1 MTHATDAATDAPD
14 ARRAT
19 GAPGRGRTAV
29 LTGLGTYVPPRV
41 VTNEEL
47 SRTMDTSDEWI
58 RTRTGITR
66 RHWAD
71 PGTAT
76 GDLAVAAGERALKS
90 AGSGEA
96 DLVVL
101 ATTTPDHPCPATAPE
116 VASRLG
122 LRGVAAYDVAAVCS
136 GFVYGLASAAGAIA
150 AGIAERVLV
159 IGAETYSTILNPDDR
174 TTSVIFGDGAG
185 AVVLRAGD
193 PAEPGALLGYDLG
206 SDGSLKDLIVVP
218 GGGSRQRSAAAA
230 AGAPEPDPADAY
242 FTMQGKS
249 VFRHAVTRM
258 AASSRAM
265 LDRAGWAADSVD
277 WFVGHQANVRI
288 LHAVA
293 DQLGMARERTV
304 VNLDR
309 VGNTSAASIPL
320 ALADAVAGGQVA
332 PGDRVLMSAFGGG
345 VTWGSTALVWPD
357 VTAY

>member
-1 MTHATDAATDAPD
+1 MTHATDAADATDTTDAS
-14 ARRAT
+14 
-19 GAPGRGRTAV
+19 GRGRTAV
-29 LTGLGTYVPPRV
+29 LAGLGTFVPPRV

-58 RTRTGITR
+58 RTRTGITQ

-90 AGSGEA
+90 AGSGDV

-122 LRGVAAYDVAAVCS
+122 LEGVPAYDVAAVCS

-159 IGAETYSTILNPDDR
+159 IGAETYSTILNPQDR

-193 PAEPGALLGYDLG
+193 PTEPGALLGYDLG
-206 SDGSLKDLIVVP
+206 SDGSLKDLIIVP

-230 AGAPEPDPADAY
+230 ADAPEPDPADAY
-242 FTMQGKS
+242 FAMQGKP

-258 AASSRAM
+258 AASSQAM
-265 LDRAGWAADSVD
+265 LERAGWAADSVD
-277 WFVGHQANVRI
+277 RFVGHQANVRI

-293 DQLGMARERTV
+293 DQLGMARDRTV

-320 ALADAVAGGQVA
+320 ALSDAVADGLIT

-357 VTAY
+357 VTPY

>member
-1 MTHATDAATDAPD
+1 MNTA
-14 ARRAT
+14 
-19 GAPGRGRTAV
+19 AV

-58 RTRTGITR
+58 RTRTGIAQ

-71 PGTAT
+71 TGTAT
-76 GDLAVAAGERALKS
+76 SDLAVEAGARALKS
-90 AGSGEA
+90 AGSA
-96 DLVVL
+96 DVDLVVL
-101 ATTTPDHPCPATAPE
+101 ATTTPDHPCPATAPQ

-122 LRGVAAYDVAAVCS
+122 LRTVAAYDVAAVCS
-136 GFVYGLASAAGAIA
+136 GFVYALACAAGAIA
-150 AGIAERVLV
+150 AGVAERVLV

-193 PAEPGALLGYDLG
+193 PSEPGALLAHDLG
-206 SDGSLKDLIVVP
+206 SDGSLKDLIMVP
-218 GGGSRQRSAAAA
+218 GGGSRQPVTGAA
-230 AGAPEPDPADAY
+230 EPGPRPADSY
-242 FTMQGKS
+242 FGMQGKP

-258 AASSRAM
+258 AESSQAV
-265 LDRAGWAADSVD
+265 LDRAGWAAQSVD

-293 DQLGMARERTV
+293 DQLGMDKERTV

-320 ALADAVAGGQVA
+320 ALADAVSDGLLA
-332 PGDRVLMSAFGGG
+332 PGHRVLLSAFGGG

-357 VTAY
+357 ITTDRDISPKTPRSS

>member
-1 MTHATDAATDAPD
+1 MTHATDAVDAID
-14 ARRAT
+14 AS
-19 GAPGRGRTAV
+19 GHGRTAV
-29 LTGLGTYVPPRV
+29 LTGLGTFVPPRV

-58 RTRTGITR
+58 RTRTGITQ

-90 AGSGEA
+90 AGSGDV

-122 LRGVAAYDVAAVCS
+122 LEGVPAYDVAAVCS

-159 IGAETYSTILNPDDR
+159 IGAETYSTILNPQDR

-193 PAEPGALLGYDLG
+193 PTEPGALLGYDLG
-206 SDGSLKDLIVVP
+206 SDGSLKDLIIVP

-230 AGAPEPDPADAY
+230 ADGPEPDPADAY

-258 AASSRAM
+258 AASSQTM
-265 LDRAGWAADSVD
+265 LDRAGWAGDSVD

-320 ALADAVAGGQVA
+320 ALADAVAGGQVT

-357 VTAY
+357 ITAY

>member
-1 MTHATDAATDAPD
+1 MTYVSSHGQLPAAP
-14 ARRAT
+14 RA
-19 GAPGRGRTAV
+19 AV
-29 LTGLGTYVPPRV
+29 LTGLGTFVPPRV

-47 SRTMDTSDEWI
+47 SRTLDTSDEWI
-58 RTRTGITR
+58 RTRTGITQ

-90 AGSGEA
+90 AGSGDV

-101 ATTTPDHPCPATAPE
+101 ATTTPDHPCPATAPD

-122 LRGVAAYDVAAVCS
+122 LGNVAAYDIAAVCS
-136 GFVYGLASAAGAIA
+136 GFVYALASAAGAIA
-150 AGIAERVLV
+150 AGTAERVLV

-193 PAEPGALLGYDLG
+193 PTEPGALLGHDLG

-218 GGGSRQRSAAAA
+218 GGGSRQPAT
-230 AGAPEPDPADAY
+230 GADGPGPRPADSY
-242 FTMQGKS
+242 FTMQGQH

-258 AASSRAM
+258 AASSQAM
-265 LDRAGWAADSVD
+265 LDRAGWAPESVD
-277 WFVGHQANVRI
+277 RFVGHQANVRI

-293 DQLGMARERTV
+293 DQLGMARDRTV

-320 ALADAVAGGQVA
+320 ALADAVTGGSIT
-332 PGDRVLMSAFGGG
+332 PGDRVLVSAFGGG

-357 VTAY
+357 VLAY

>member
-1 MTHATDAATDAPD
+1 MS
-14 ARRAT
+14 RA
-19 GAPGRGRTAV
+19 AV
-29 LTGLGTYVPPRV
+29 LTGLGTYTPPRV
-41 VTNEEL
+41 VTNDDL

-58 RTRTGITR
+58 RTRTGITQ
-66 RHWAD
+66 RHWAE

-76 GDLAVAAGERALKS
+76 SDLAVEAGERALKS
-90 AGSGEA
+90 AGSGDV

-101 ATTTPDHPCPATAPE
+101 ATTTPDHSCPATAPD

-122 LRGVAAYDVAAVCS
+122 LGTVPAYDIAAVCS
-136 GFVYGLASAAGAIA
+136 GFVYALASAAGAIA
-150 AGIAERVLV
+150 VGIAERALV
-159 IGAETYSTILNPDDR
+159 IGAETYSTILNPEDR

-185 AVVLRAGD
+185 AVVLRAGEPD
-193 PAEPGALLGYDLG
+193 EPGALLGHDLG
-206 SDGSLKDLIVVP
+206 SDGSLKDAIIVP
-218 GGGSRQRSAAAA
+218 AGGSRQPSAAADA
-230 AGAPEPDPADAY
+230 SGARSADTY
-242 FTMQGKS
+242 FHMDGKP

-265 LDRAGWAADSVD
+265 LDRAGWTPESVD

-293 DQLGMARERTV
+293 DQLGMDRERTV

-320 ALADAVAGGQVA
+320 ALGDAVAAGRLT

-345 VTWGSTALVWPD
+345 VTWGSTALRWPE
-357 VTAY
+357 VLPG